1 MKAMILAA
9 GLGTRMRPLTLNTP
23 KPLLKIADKPMIQHH
38 IERLRH
44 AGFNE
49 LVINHAWLGEQIEA
63 ALGDGSELG
72 VDIRYSAETE
82 PLETA
87 GGIVKALPLL
97 SPDGKSPFAVINGD
111 VFCDYPF
118 EHLPCTLD
126 GLAHLVL
133 VANPDH
139 NPNGDFVLGDG
150 RVLPDGASAYTFSGI
165 SVLSPQLFV
174 NVTAGE
180 KAPLAPLLRSAIAQ
194 GAVSGE
200 YYDGYWV
207 DVGTPQRLQ
216 EVDQLVKE
224 RLTHGV

>member
-1 MKAMILAA
+1 MRAMILAA

-23 KPLLKIADKPMIQHH
+23 KPLLKIAGKPMILHH
-38 IERLRH
+38 IERLRD
-44 AGFNE
+44 AGFTE
-49 LVINHAWLGEQIEA
+49 LVINHAWLGEQIETV
-63 ALGDGSELG
+63 LGDGSDLG
-72 VDIRYSAETE
+72 VHIQYSSEKE

-87 GGIVKALPLL
+87 GGITQALPLL
-97 SPDGKSPFAVINGD
+97 SPDGESPFAVINGD

-118 EHLPCTLD
+118 EQLPRTLN

-133 VANPDH
+133 VANPVH
-139 NPNGDFVLGDG
+139 NPDGDFVLGDG
-150 RVLPDGASAYTFSGI
+150 RVLPEGGSAYTFSGI
-165 SVLSPQLFV
+165 SVLSPQLLASV
-174 NVTAGE
+174 KTGE

-200 YYDGYWV
+200 CYEGYWI

-216 EVDQLVKE
+216 EVDELVKE